1 MRTLP
6 AAYAVAALA
15 IGLGACSSPKRNDAA
30 NAAACNALS
39 ASLAIQEQ
47 TFVTQAQTI
56 RAQHIDLQ
64 EYDRQMIAAIAARRT
79 AIQATELTELS
90 VSEEIAGCSGN
101 RLDDLRSRAQQEMA
115 NLRDYLNDFNRA
127 LRSDPQGVFID
138 SP

>member
-1 MRTLP
+1 
-6 AAYAVAALA
+6 
-15 IGLGACSSPKRNDAA
+15 
-30 NAAACNALS
+30 
-39 ASLAIQEQ
+39 
-47 TFVTQAQTI
+47 
-56 RAQHIDLQ
+56 
-64 EYDRQMIAAIAARRT
+64 MIAAIAARRT